1 MPEHKLFPGQHD
13 DEKVKFVFRQHPI
26 VMRKGL
32 ILLGV
37 FWIGGL
43 LPYSIWFDQRWALW
57 VLLAGILLGFL
68 AMFYAWI
75 GWYFT
80 LHIVSDQRFIQMK
93 QEGLFRR
100 TVVDIGLDKV
110 QNVNYQIAGLQE
122 TLLGFGTIIVQ
133 TFVGDLVLKYIHHPA
148 RVQTSLI
155 KTIKESGFDY
165 KGEETG
171 TESSPAA
178 RAEKD

>member
-1 MPEHKLFPGQHD
+1 MPKHKLFDGQHD
-13 DEKVKFVFRQHPI
+13 DEEVKFMFRQHPV

-32 ILLGV
+32 ILLGI
-37 FWIGGL
+37 FWVVGL
-43 LPYSIWFDQRWALW
+43 LPLSIWVDQRWALY
-57 VLLAGILLGFL
+57 VLLGGILLGIL

-155 KTIKESGFDY
+155 KTIKESGFEY
-165 KGEETG
+165 KGEE
-171 TESSPAA
+171 AA
-178 RAEKD
+178 AKVADTVAEED